1 MHCIQS
7 FNAVP
12 LRIINGIIPRN
23 PRSSNELMMTKS
35 IAALYIHISKGW
47 PKVWNRINIF
57 FLVEL
62 LEKN

>member
-1 MHCIQS
+1 M
-7 FNAVP
+7 VMT
-12 LRIINGIIPRN
+12 
-23 PRSSNELMMTKS
+23 NELMMTKS